1 MLITKLTKIEIKTGE
16 LPLLRRVVAVARVS
30 TNSRW
35 PAHPLPQVT
44 GVIRIKR
51 SIITKNKQKIVME
64 ITNKLKN

>member
-1 MLITKLTKIEIKTGE
+1 MLITKITKIEIKTGE
-16 LPLLRRVVAVARVS
+16 LPLLRRVEEKVS

-35 PAHPLPQVT
+35 PAHPLPRVT

>member
-1 MLITKLTKIEIKTGE
+1 MLITKITKIEIKTGE
-16 LPLLRRVVAVARVS
+16 LPLLRRVEEKVS

-35 PAHPLPQVT
+35 PAHPLPRVT
-44 GVIRIKR
+44 GVTRIKR